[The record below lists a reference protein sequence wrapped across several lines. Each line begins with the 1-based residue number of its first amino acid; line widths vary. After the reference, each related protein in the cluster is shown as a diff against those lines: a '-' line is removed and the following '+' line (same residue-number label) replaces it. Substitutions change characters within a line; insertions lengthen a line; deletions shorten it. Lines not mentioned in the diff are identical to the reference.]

1 MTAPSKSEIQ
11 KQIGSVG
18 SSRIHEPPP
27 PKSTLVDPYLYRDI
41 PATEIPTKNVD
52 YDVDKIGTTKDEVE
66 TKSDHEGKSDSGN
79 KNEGVNH
86 NDVKVDDVLKVPSHI
101 VDTAITI
108 SKDGTATTAETAHVI
123 KAKNDVPET
132 NTPIEKRLRHVGI
145 GEDPEK
151 EDRVRVNVDHSQ
163 LKTRAGPVPKDIKGP
178 NLYQDLNPDEPI

>member
-27 PKSTLVDPYLYRDI
+27 PKSTLVDPCLYRDI

-52 YDVDKIGTTKDEVE
+52 YDIDKIGTTKD
-66 TKSDHEGKSDSGN
+66 DNFGKSDSGN
-79 KNEGVNH
+79 KNGVNH
-86 NDVKVDDVLKVPSHI
+86 SDVKVDDVLKVPSHL

-123 KAKNDVPET
+123 KAKND
-132 NTPIEKRLRHVGI
+132 
-145 GEDPEK
+145 
-151 EDRVRVNVDHSQ
+151 
-163 LKTRAGPVPKDIKGP
+163 
-178 NLYQDLNPDEPI
+178 